1 MRILL
6 CLLSEQHV
14 PNLLS
19 VHHFDPKPDRLVLVE
34 TGEMKRRRAAEHL
47 LKALE
52 AGGLDYSDRCEI
64 QTLEHEDSL
73 PEVRRALQDAFGR
86 HPSDEW
92 IVNLTGGTK
101 PMSIAAFMFFSVMDA
116 AAIYL
121 SGRQPNVIRWM
132 DGSKVETCVYRPTV
146 AEFLAGYGFPSRKP
160 PEKVAEAEER
170 ARGWWALARVLAAR
184 STAESLI
191 CFEDERERSKA
202 RDRGFALEHR
212 HLEPRTLAVPDI
224 LRSIVEHFDL
234 IEQDSVPTG
243 KLDRYQTQFLLG
255 GWLEVFIWGLLDR
268 HHAALDIWDVRL
280 GLEPTSPDAQVG
292 NDFDVAFMHRYRL
305 WMVECKT
312 GSQEHDP
319 GGDILYKVEAVIRQ
333 FRALHVRTS
342 LATTSDFLT
351 DPRTGT
357 IREGHRNRASA
368 YGCALVTRDQVRAMA
383 EADDPVELL
392 REALGLR

>member
-19 VHHFDPKPDRLVLVE
+19 VHHFKPDRLVLVE
-34 TGEMKRRRAAEHL
+34 TGEMRRRHAAEHL
-47 LKALE
+47 LGALE
-52 AGGLDYSDRCEI
+52 AGSLDYTDRHEV
-64 QTLEHEDSL
+64 QPLEHEDSL
-73 PEVRRALQDAFGR
+73 PEVRRALQEAFGR
-86 HPSDEW
+86 HPSAEW

-116 AAIYL
+116 SSIYL
-121 SGRQPNVIRWM
+121 SGREPNLIRWM
-132 DGSKVETCVYRPTV
+132 DGSKVEPCDYRPSI

-170 ARGWWALARVLAAR
+170 ARGWWDLARVLATQ
-184 STAESLI
+184 STADGLI
-191 CFEDERERSKA
+191 RFEDDRERGKA
-202 RDRGFALEHR
+202 RDRGFDLERR
-212 HLEPRTLAVPDI
+212 HLEPGAIADPDLLRAINMHFGLA
-224 LRSIVEHFDL
+224 
-234 IEQDSVPTG
+234 EQDGVPTG
-243 KLDRYQTQFLLG
+243 KLDKYQTQFLLG

-268 HHAALDIWDVRL
+268 HRDALDIWDVRL
-280 GLEPTSPDAQVG
+280 GLEPTSPDTRVG

-333 FRALHVRTS
+333 FRALHVRTA

-357 IREGHRNRASA
+357 IREGHRNRAAS

-383 EADDPVELL
+383 EADDPVDLI